1 MHLEYFLKQQL
12 IILSDQVKHPED
24 LWMYCSEE
32 NPTSSLVHWWEG
44 PGKPL
49 LRWVEALESL
59 PLIDSLQLLYY
70 DLDTLKKFFENHF
83 EYVEA
88 AGAIVAIK
96 NQDYFLAIYRRGFW
110 DLPKGKMEKG
120 EDPEECALREVME
133 ETGVKISNNN
143 AIPLT
148 TTKHL
153 FRQQGRWHIKKTHWF
168 VFEVDSALP
177 TKPESREG
185 IKEARWLS
193 LTEWKHRRKRSYLS
207 VCHVVSQFIQR
218 KLSHNEKKPIKY
230 PSIR

>member
-1 MHLEYFLKQQL
+1 MYLEYFLKQQL
-12 IILSDQVKHPED
+12 IILSEQVKYPED
-24 LWMYCSEE
+24 LWMYCSERH
-32 NPTSSLVHWWEG
+32 PLSFITHWWEG

-49 LRWVEALESL
+49 LKWVEALESL
-59 PLIDSLQLLYY
+59 PQIDSLQLLYY

-83 EYVEA
+83 EYIEA

-120 EDPEECALREVME
+120 EDPVECAIREVEE
-133 ETGVKISNNN
+133 ETGVKVSISR

-153 FRQQGRWHIKKTHWF
+153 FRQLGKWHIKKTHWF
-168 VFEVDSALP
+168 VFEVDSARP

-193 LTEWKHRRKRSYLS
+193 MAEWKHRRKRSYLS
-207 VCHVVSQFIQR
+207 VCHVISQFTKRYLKQDERRI
-218 KLSHNEKKPIKY
+218 IK
-230 PSIR
+230 STTNR